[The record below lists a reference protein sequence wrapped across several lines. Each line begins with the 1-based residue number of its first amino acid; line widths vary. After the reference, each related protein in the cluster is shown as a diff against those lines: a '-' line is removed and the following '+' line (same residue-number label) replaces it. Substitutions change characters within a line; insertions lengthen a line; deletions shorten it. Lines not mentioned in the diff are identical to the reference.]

1 MKRSIIFAL
10 LCIFATVLSAH
21 DMFLKLQSFF
31 LKPRAQAS
39 IALYNGTF
47 DKSEN
52 VITRDRMQDVSVA
65 GPNSER
71 TYPDTSQWYNAG
83 AVSMLEIKTGGAG
96 TYVVGVST
104 KPKMIALAAKDFNEY
119 LQHDGVLDVY
129 DTRQKNN
136 ALEKDA
142 RELYSK
148 HIKTIV
154 QVGDKRSDG
163 FKARLGYPLEIVP
176 LQNPYAL
183 KEGEVL
189 EVLVLRDGKPVT
201 NQLVYANFAGH
212 HEHAKT
218 PDGEE
223 RHDEA
228 VNTRTDANGIAK
240 IKLEEHGQWYIRLIH
255 MVPSNQKDVDYESNW
270 ATLTFEIQ

>member
-1 MKRSIIFAL
+1 MKKFSIIAI
-10 LCIFATVLSAH
+10 LCLCATVLSAH

-31 LKPRAQAS
+31 LKPRAQAT

-52 VITRDRMQDVSVA
+52 VISRDRMQDVSVA

-71 TYPDTSQWYNAG
+71 VHPDTSQWHDAG
-83 AVSMLEIKTGGAG
+83 NTSMLDLKTSDAG

-104 KPKMIALAAKDFNEY
+104 KPKVIALSAKDFNEY

-129 DTRQKNN
+129 EARRKSN

-148 HIKTIV
+148 HIKAVV

-163 FKARLGYPLEIVP
+163 FKARLGYPIEIVP
-176 LQNPYAL
+176 LQNPYTL

-189 EVLVLRDGKPVT
+189 EVLVLSHGKPLA
-201 NQLVYANFAGH
+201 NELVYANFAGH

-218 PDGEE
+218 SDGEE
-223 RHDEA
+223 RHEEA
-228 VNTRTDANGIAK
+228 VTTRTDANGVAK
-240 IKLEEHGQWYIRLIH
+240 IKLEEHGHWYIRLIR

-270 ATLTFEIQ
+270 ATLTFEIK